1 MTKHLLVHEPP
12 SLRRSLDPLAV
23 LAGSAQRGPLTLE
36 ADSVIIGSGAGGA
49 VVARTLAEAGESVVV
64 VEEGPYVAPLEHGAL
79 RPSQSLRRYWRG
91 GGMTVAFGLGGPSI
105 NVTMGRAVGGS
116 SLLTG
121 GVCFRIPE
129 HVLDRW
135 QHQLGLRAFDSAML
149 EPFYREVETRVHVE
163 EVPASMRSR
172 GVQKFAEGARTL
184 GFDVHPMRRNT
195 KDCNGCGRCN
205 FGCPEGAKLSVEQS
219 LLPDA
224 VAHGARILS
233 EALVSRVQMR
243 GSRAVGVEGR
253 LYNAKDGKPGDAFQV
268 HAKKRVVIAAGAV
281 HTPLVLWNSGLEG
294 ISGQVGRNLTV
305 HPAFRVIA
313 RFAESIENWKGSLQ
327 SVFVDAFE
335 HEKITLNA
343 LMIPPAVIAATM
355 PGIGPSH
362 VARAKALSN
371 LAIFGGLIHDEGGGR
386 VVRSPLGREP
396 LFFYKMAR
404 EDRQVIPR
412 LVETMVETYF
422 AADAKEVFLPVL
434 GAPGMDRDAYRKFDV
449 SAVPSARIECSS
461 QHPLGSCRMG
471 MTREHSVVDPEGKLW
486 DTRNVWIADGSIV
499 PTSLGVNPQL
509 AIMTL
514 ATRIAKAML

>member
-1 MTKHLLVHEPP
+1 MTRHLVVREPA
-12 SLRRSLDPLAV
+12 LNRSLDPLTI
-23 LAGSAQRGPLTLE
+23 LEGRSQRGPLVLE
-36 ADSVIIGSGAGGA
+36 ADVVIVGSGAGGA
-49 VVARTLAEAGESVVV
+49 VIARALAAAGESVVV

-91 GGMTVAFGLGGPSI
+91 GGMTVAFGHGGPSI

-129 HVLDRW
+129 HVLERW
-135 QHQLGLRAFDSAML
+135 QEERGLHEFSTASL
-149 EPFYREVETRVHVE
+149 ERFYREVETRVHVE
-163 EVPASMRSR
+163 SVPESMRSR
-172 GVQKFAEGARTL
+172 GVNKFAEGARVL
-184 GFDVHPMRRNT
+184 GFDVKPMRRNT
-195 KDCNGCGRCN
+195 IDCNGCGRCN

-219 LLPDA
+219 LLPEA
-224 VAHGARILS
+224 VALGARIVS
-233 EALVSRVQMR
+233 DALVSRVLMR
-243 GSRAVGVEGR
+243 GSRAVGVEGQ
-253 LYNAKDGKPGDAFQV
+253 LYNGPNGKPGDRFEIR
-268 HAKKRVVIAAGAV
+268 AKKRVVLAAGAV
-281 HTPLVLWNSGLEG
+281 HTPLLLWKSDLEG

-313 RFAESIENWKGSLQ
+313 RFEESIENWKGSLQ

-355 PGIGPSH
+355 PGIGPVH
-362 VARAKALSN
+362 VNSAKALSN

-386 VVRSPLGREP
+386 VVRSPIGREP
-396 LFFYKMAR
+396 LFFYKMAP
-404 EDRQVIPR
+404 EDRRVIPR

-422 AADAKEVFLPVL
+422 AAGAKEVFLPVL
-434 GAPGMDRDAYRKFDV
+434 GAPGMDRDAYRRFDV
-449 SAVPSARIECSS
+449 GAVPNARIECSS

-471 MTREHSVVDPEGKLW
+471 MTREHSVVNPEGKLW
-486 DTRNVWIADGSIV
+486 DAQNVWIADGSIV

-514 ATRIAKAML
+514 ATRIAHTMTG

>member
-1 MTKHLLVHEPP
+1 MTKHLQVALN
-12 SLRRSLDPLAV
+12 RSLDPLAV
-23 LAGSAQRGPLTLE
+23 LEGRAHSGELVLE
-36 ADSVIIGSGAGGA
+36 ADVVIVGSGAGGA
-49 VVARTLAEAGESVVV
+49 VVARALAAAGESVIV
-64 VEEGPYVAPLEHGAL
+64 VEEGPYVAPLVHGAM
-79 RPSQSLRRYWRG
+79 RPSESLRKYWRG
-91 GGMTVAFGLGGPSI
+91 GGMTVAFGLEGPSI

-129 HVLDRW
+129 YVLDRW
-135 QHQLGLRAFDSAML
+135 QEERGLRGFDTASL
-149 EPFYREVETRVHVE
+149 EPYYREVETRVHVE
-163 EVPASMRSR
+163 DVPESMRSR
-172 GVQKFAEGARTL
+172 GVQKFAEGARL
-184 GFDVHPMRRNT
+184 RGFDVKPMRRNT
-195 KDCNGCGRCN
+195 IDCNGCGRCN

-219 LLPDA
+219 ILPEA
-224 VAHGARILS
+224 VMHGARIVS
-233 EALVSRVQMR
+233 DALVSRVLMR

-253 LYNAKDGKPGDAFQV
+253 LYNGKDGKPGHRFEIR
-268 HAKKRVVIAAGAV
+268 AKKRVVLAAGAV
-281 HTPLVLWNSGLEG
+281 HTPLLLWKSDLEG
-294 ISGQVGRNLTV
+294 VSGQVGRNVTV

-355 PGIGPSH
+355 PGVGASH
-362 VARAKALSN
+362 VTRAKALPN

-386 VVRSPLGREP
+386 VVRSPIGREP
-396 LFFYKMAR
+396 LLFYRMAA
-404 EDRQVIPR
+404 EDRRVIPR

-422 AADAKEVFLPVL
+422 DAGAEEVFLPVL
-434 GAPGMDRDAYRKFDV
+434 GAPGMDRDTYRKFDV
-449 SAVPSARIECSS
+449 GAVPNARIECSS

-471 MTREHSVVDPEGKLW
+471 VTREHSVVDPEGKLW
-486 DTRNVWIADGSIV
+486 DTQNVWVADGSIV

-514 ATRIAKAML
+514 ATRIAHTMTG